1 MAKLRS
7 VSLSIALFAAAAAL
21 FCAPPGLRG
30 NRWARYEPEM
40 QDPVNDPPDA
50 GEKREFAFGRLRYR
64 SPRDSWSPY
73 ARWAIDCNKSD
84 RQFLIGLRRLS
95 RVDAQSIEEIVD
107 IESDEIFDQPWMF
120 GVAIGDWVLTD
131 AHALRLRKYFERGG
145 FMMTDDFHNDREWE
159 EFMIGVKKIFPN
171 AEWIE
176 IPNDH
181 PIFHMNYNLE
191 SRVQI
196 PGQNVVHGPGYERG
210 GVVPHWRAILD
221 SKGRIMIAACH
232 NMDVGDAWEFADDP
246 DYPERYSSEAYRL
259 GINYVLYAMT
269 H

>member
-1 MAKLRS
+1 MAIPRG
-7 VSLSIALFAAAAAL
+7 ALAPLACLLAAAVM
-21 FCAPPGLRG
+21 FCAPPGSRG
-30 NRWARYEPEM
+30 NRWARYEHEM

-50 GEKREFAFGRLRYR
+50 NDRREFAFGRLRYR
-64 SPRDSWSPY
+64 SPLDGGFY
-73 ARWAIDCNKSD
+73 ARWGIDCNKSD
-84 RQFLIGLRRLS
+84 RQFLIGLNRLT
-95 RVDAQSIEEIVD
+95 RVRAQSIEEIVD
-107 IESDEIFDQPWMF
+107 IESDDIFDQPWMF
-120 GVAIGDWVLTD
+120 GVSIGDWVLTD
-131 AHALRLRKYFERGG
+131 SHAQRLRKYFERGG

-159 EFMIGVKKIFPN
+159 LFMTGVRKIFPD
-171 AEWIE
+171 AQWIE

-181 PIFHMNYNLE
+181 PIFHMIYNLE
-191 SRVQI
+191 DRVQI

-210 GVVPHWRAILD
+210 GVVPHWRGVLD

-246 DYPERYSSEAYRL
+246 DYPERFSSQAYRL